1 VTGNLL
7 LLLVS
12 ALFCWSARPSSQK
25 EWSGEKA
32 ADFAAGLIIAVAAG
46 GEIFSAAT
54 GNDAAG
60 TLLYG
65 LAWYAAFPLVVLVRT
80 IQAAQVMGAGEYC
93 YWDRVIWGRI
103 LLVLCVVFELARRSD
118 VAEFIPAL
126 SAIIGTVSLLAW
138 SLKPRLFMGQKFL
151 VASLWG
157 VAAFTFLTN
166 RDERFSYEI
175 FKSSVELTYLAVPLA
190 ILLYQTSLH
199 HRQQVKK

>member
-1 VTGNLL
+1 MTGSLL

-46 GEIFSAAT
+46 GEIFGAAT
-54 GNDAAG
+54 GNDAAE

-65 LAWYAAFPLVVLVRT
+65 LAWYAALPLVVLVRT
-80 IQAAQVMGAGEYC
+80 MQAAQVMGAGEYC

-103 LLVLCVVFELARRSD
+103 LLVLCVVFELARRSG

-157 VAAFTFLTN
+157 IVTFAYLTHSY
-166 RDERFSYEI
+166 ERFSYERLR
-175 FKSSVELTYLAVPLA
+175 SSVELTYLAIPLV

>member
-1 VTGNLL
+1 MTGSLL

-46 GEIFSAAT
+46 GEIFSAVT

-65 LAWYAAFPLVVLVRT
+65 LAWYAAFPLIVLVRT
-80 IQAAQVMGAGEYC
+80 VQAAQVMGAGEYC

-103 LLVLCVVFELARRSD
+103 LLVLCVVFELARRSG
-118 VAEFIPAL
+118 VAEFIPAI
-126 SAIIGTVSLLAW
+126 SAVIGAASLLAW

-157 VAAFTFLTN
+157 IVTFTYLTHGY
-166 RDERFSYEI
+166 ERFSYERLR
-175 FKSSVELTYLAVPLA
+175 SSVELTYLAIPLV

>member
-1 VTGNLL
+1 VTGSLL

-12 ALFCWSARPSSQK
+12 ALFCWSARPTSHN

-46 GEIFSAAT
+46 GEIFSATT
-54 GNDAAG
+54 GNDAAE

-65 LAWYAAFPLVVLVRT
+65 LAWYAAFPLIVLVRAA
-80 IQAAQVMGAGEYC
+80 QAAQTMGAGEYC

-118 VAEFIPAL
+118 VAEFIPAI
-126 SAIIGTVSLLAW
+126 SAVIGTASLMAW
-138 SLKPRLFMGQKFL
+138 SLKPRLFIGQKFL
-151 VASLWG
+151 VTSLWG
-157 VAAFTFLTN
+157 VATFTYLTHGY
-166 RDERFSYEI
+166 ERFSYEI
-175 FKSSVELTYLAVPLA
+175 FKPSVELTYLAIPLA